1 MNVCMYVCMCVCM
14 LLLLLPRYIHAV
26 PDERSYPQNFTMLT
40 LKCIS
45 FTSKRSANALVAL
58 NSSLHTQTELAMTN
72 HSKQLIGDT
81 LHDAIKSSRKMARAF
96 YIAFGGEIDG
106 SML

>member
-1 MNVCMYVCMCVCM
+1 M
-14 LLLLLPRYIHAV
+14 
-26 PDERSYPQNFTMLT
+26 SYKRKRNATHSKQHTHTHT
-40 LKCIS
+40 LKRIS
-45 FTSKRSANALVAL
+45 FTTKRSAIALVAP

>member
-1 MNVCMYVCMCVCM
+1 M
-14 LLLLLPRYIHAV
+14 
-26 PDERSYPQNFTMLT
+26 SYKRKRNATHPKQHTHTHTHT
-40 LKCIS
+40 LKRIS
-45 FTSKRSANALVAL
+45 FTTKRSAIALVAP

-96 YIAFGGEIDG
+96 YIAFGGEIDAT
-106 SML
+106 MF